1 MKNTKVKNKII
12 NILGKIKNIVL
23 WLSVA
28 ISILFLLSEIIYN
41 NNILL
46 TLIVKIIS
54 ILNIYCFATVNTEK
68 WLND

>member
-1 MKNTKVKNKII
+1 MKNTKVKNKVI

-23 WLSVA
+23 WLSVV
-28 ISILFLLSEIIYN
+28 ISILFLLSEIIY

-54 ILNIYCFATVNTEK
+54 ILNIYCFITANTEK
-68 WLND
+68 WLNN